1 MGRSRRMERGVR
13 GVDGAIRW
21 LIGGAIGCLAVLAW
35 GCRSL
40 PQGEAGEALDLRP
53 LAARI
58 ADPERVRR
66 IERAALTLLPVD
78 AWPAARILRQRV
90 RIEWGG
96 GSESF
101 DAVLQRRPGELSL
114 LGLGPMNL
122 VGFRLA
128 LLSAA
133 PGTGGADRLEF
144 ENRSGR
150 ELPFTPTHILADVQ
164 RVFYPWLL
172 DGPDCGACER
182 RGTQGSVAVVEE
194 RVGGHLSLRRF
205 ELLEDPEAGSVQ
217 VRYAEWQ
224 GDPAW
229 PGRVEIEN
237 GWFGYRIAIETL
249 ESLEAVEPA
258 PAR

>member
-1 MGRSRRMERGVR
+1 MRP
-13 GVDGAIRW
+13 
-21 LIGGAIGCLAVLAW
+21 GGCVIVCMIGCLAALSWA
-35 GCRSL
+35 CRSL
-40 PQGEAGEALDLRP
+40 PQAEVRSEPDLRP
-53 LAARI
+53 LAARV

-78 AWPAARILRQRV
+78 AWPAERILRQRV

-128 LLSAA
+128 LLSAEPA
-133 PGTGGADRLEF
+133 SGGADRLEF

-150 ELPFTPTHILADVQ
+150 ALPFTPTHILADVQ

-172 DGPDCGACER
+172 DVPDCATCER
-182 RGTQGSVAVVEE
+182 NGRRGSIAVSETLA
-194 RVGGHLSLRRF
+194 GGQLIERRF
-205 ELLEDPEAGSVQ
+205 EMPDDPDAGHVR
-217 VRYAEWQ
+217 VRYADWQ
-224 GDPAW
+224 GEPTV
-229 PGRVEIEN
+229 PRTVEIEN
-237 GWFGYRIAIETL
+237 GWFGYRITIETL
-249 ESLEAVEPA
+249 ESLAAEPPA